1 MKTRFII
8 FSIFWIFII
17 FLLFWLY
24 RVKQQNY
31 NKFFSLKETI
41 KQQKQ
46 KIEKLRKKQEILERI
61 QKFKN
66 IKNEIIINHFKE
78 KIKRLENANN
88 TNLEDKQIK
97 KQEIEKEKILDVK
110 FYSQF
115 PLDIVTWKK
124 YDEPYQ
130 NFCEE
135 ASLLNWYYY
144 LVWKEPDLKQYN
156 KDLLKLKE
164 IEDLL
169 FEWWYKHTSLEE
181 NLQVLIAFQEE
192 KQKIYWEILK
202 NPTIEDIKENISKW
216 NLVITPL
223 YWKWLTNPYFK
234 NWWPVYHNILIKGY
248 TDKNFI
254 VNEVWISKWDWFRYK
269 QEEIMKNIHNF
280 NPDLYPDKFLEW
292 KKEILILYK

>member
-1 MKTRFII
+1 MKTRFIT
-8 FSIFWIFII
+8 FLIFWIFII
-17 FLLFWLY
+17 LLFFWLY
-24 RVKQQNY
+24 KVKQQNY
-31 NKFFSLKETI
+31 NKIFSLKETI

-46 KIEKLRKKQEILERI
+46 EIEKLRKKQEILKRI
-61 QKFKN
+61 QKSRN
-66 IKNEIIINHFKE
+66 IKNEIIINHLKE
-78 KIKRLENANN
+78 KIKRLEDANN
-88 TNLEDKQIK
+88 NLETRQIK
-97 KQEIEKEKILDVK
+97 KEEIEKEKILDVK

-115 PLDIVTWKK
+115 PLDIATWKK

-216 NLVITPL
+216 NLVIAPL

-248 TDKNFI
+248 KDDIFI
-254 VNEVWISKWDWFRYK
+254 TNEVWVSKWDWFKYK
-269 QEEIMKNIHNF
+269 QEEIIKNIHNF
-280 NPDLYPDKFLEW
+280 DQKLYPDKFQEW